1 MKKKNSNFFIFI
13 FFFFIIFLKFFY
25 LLVQSVENIM
35 PSYPQA
41 LIHKSFTGILSNI
54 KIENCKSAKE
64 NCSEFV
70 KKYILD
76 FNSKLKDFHWIYKS
90 ERFPKL
96 LLNRIRIKEECRK
109 LKETGNN

>member
-1 MKKKNSNFFIFI
+1 
-13 FFFFIIFLKFFY
+13 
-25 LLVQSVENIM
+25 M